1 MKPALAAAMYNYTQ
15 DDHKLILIKV
25 VFIDVSSQ
33 AYFIW
38 VCVLG

>member
-25 VFIDVSSQ
+25 VFIVRF
-33 AYFIW
+33 FIW
-38 VCVLG
+38 VCPGVVVV